1 MARIVSE
8 ESDRPDPGEENE
20 ATEGRGDGDAH
31 PWLLALGLH
40 RSELRAW
47 ALYDWANSAFAT
59 TVMAAILPIFY
70 HAYAAATLEDHLRT
84 VYWGYTQ
91 TVALVIIALLS
102 PVLGA
107 AADYLGAKKR
117 FLAAFA
123 GMGIVGSFLLSFTGE
138 GQWLFA
144 SAAFI
149 VGNIGFAAGNVF
161 YESLLPHV
169 AHSDEVD
176 RVSTAGYAIGY
187 VGGGLLLAVQLAW
200 ITWPQRFGM
209 TDATQASKIAFAS
222 VAVWWAVFTVPLLRT
237 VREPTRRLESD
248 EILAMN
254 PVRVGL
260 DRVMETFKEI
270 RRHRQVFTF
279 LIAFWLYN
287 DGIMTIIKMAT
298 IYGTEIGI
306 GQSHLIGALLLVQFL
321 GIPFT
326 FGYGALA
333 TRIGAKRGL
342 YIALLVY
349 TGISI
354 LGYFMT
360 TPLHFWALAAAVA
373 VVQGGSQALSRSL
386 YASMVPRGKSSEFFG
401 FYSISGKFGNI
412 FGPLVFA
419 VVSQIAGGSRLSI
432 LSLIVFFAA
441 GMFFLSRVDEA
452 EGRRVAREEDAALR
466 AVVPRLTPD
475 TE

>member
-1 MARIVSE
+1 MPE
-8 ESDRPDPGEENE
+8 ESEN
-20 ATEGRGDGDAH
+20 TQAH
-31 PWLLALGLH
+31 PWLHALGLH
-40 RSELRAW
+40 RRELRAW
-47 ALYDWANSAFAT
+47 AMYDWANSAFAT
-59 TVMAAILPIFY
+59 TVMATILPIFY
-70 HAYAAATLEDHLRT
+70 HGYAATTLEENLRT

-91 TVALVIIALLS
+91 TVALVIIAIIS

-107 AADYLGAKKR
+107 TADYLGAKKK
-117 FLAAFA
+117 FLASFA
-123 GMGIVGSFLLSFTGE
+123 GLGILGSFLLSFTGE
-138 GQWLFA
+138 GEWLFA

-169 AHSDEVD
+169 ARPDEVD

-187 VGGGLLLAVQLAW
+187 VGGGLLLAFQLAW
-200 ITWPQRFGM
+200 VTWPERFGM

-222 VAVWWAVFTVPLLRT
+222 VALWWAIFTVPLLRV
-237 VREPTRRLESD
+237 VREPARRLETD
-248 EILAMN
+248 EMLAMN
-254 PVRVGL
+254 PIRVGL
-260 DRVMETFKEI
+260 GRVIETFKEI

-306 GQSHLIGALLLVQFL
+306 GQTHLIGAMLLVQFL

-326 FGYGALA
+326 FAYGALA
-333 TRIGAKRGL
+333 SRIGAKRGL
-342 YIALLVY
+342 YLALVVY

-354 LGYFMT
+354 LGYYMSNAW
-360 TPLHFWALAAAVA
+360 HFWALAGMVA
-373 VVQGGSQALSRSL
+373 MVQGGSQALSRSL

-419 VVSQIAGGSRLSI
+419 VVSQLAGGSRLSI
-432 LSLIVFFAA
+432 LSLLVFFAV

-452 EGRRVAREEDAALR
+452 EGRRVAREEDSELR
-466 AVVPRLTPD
+466 AASP
-475 TE
+475 E

>member
-1 MARIVSE
+1 M
-8 ESDRPDPGEENE
+8 
-20 ATEGRGDGDAH
+20 
-31 PWLLALGLH
+31 
-40 RSELRAW
+40 
-47 ALYDWANSAFAT
+47 YDWATSAFAT
-59 TVMAAILPIFY
+59 TVMAAVLPIFY
-70 HAYAAATLEDHLRT
+70 HGYAGVTLEENLRT

-91 TVALVIIALLS
+91 TVALVIIAILS

-107 AADYLGAKKR
+107 AADYLGAKKK
-117 FLAAFA
+117 FLTGFAAL
-123 GMGIVGSFLLSFTGE
+123 GVLGSFLLSFTGE
-138 GQWLFA
+138 GEWLFA

-169 AHSDEVD
+169 AHPDEVD

-200 ITWPQRFGM
+200 ISWPQRFGM
-209 TDATQASKIAFAS
+209 ADAAQASKLAFAS
-222 VAVWWAVFTVPLLRT
+222 VALWWAIFTIPLLRRVT
-237 VREPTRRLESD
+237 EPARRLETN
-248 EILAMN
+248 EFLAMN
-254 PVRVGL
+254 PLRVGMN
-260 DRVMETFKEI
+260 RVVETFKEI

-298 IYGTEIGI
+298 IYGAEIGI
-306 GQSHLIGALLLVQFL
+306 GQTHLIGALLLVQFL

-326 FGYGALA
+326 FAYGALA
-333 TRIGAKRGL
+333 FRIGAKRGL
-342 YIALLVY
+342 YLALIVY

-360 TPLHFWALAAAVA
+360 TPLHFWALAASVA

-419 VVSQIAGGSRLSI
+419 VVSQLAGGSRLSI
-432 LSLIVFFAA
+432 LSLIVFFV
-441 GMFFLSRVDEA
+441 GGTFFLSLVDET
-452 EGRRVAREEDAALR
+452 EGRRVAREEDSELR
-466 AVVPRLTPD
+466 VANHQGELLH
-475 TE
+475 